1 MLLDHSDIQTKEVL
15 NWKGFNLLH
24 FAGSACSQKLR
35 IFLNLKEIDWISHHI
50 DLIKNEQFDSWYLG
64 INPRGLV
71 PTLVHDG
78 DVHIESNEIMQYIES
93 VNNNVILFPNDH
105 VDEITESLEYEDS
118 LHIDLRI
125 LTFRFIV
132 PHKLGKKDLKL
143 LDEKENFKGTIQGDL
158 DRNKQKEIDFWKQH
172 YKNGI
177 TDDQVIRSANN
188 FIVALDKL
196 EKKLSESKYI
206 LNDNLSILDVAWFI
220 SINRIIITGFPVKYN
235 YPNIKAWFQM
245 LSSDKRFSREVKGNM
260 PLFIIK
266 NTLGLYNFF
275 KKRRLI
281 DIVKF

>member
-50 DLIKNEQFDSWYLG
+50 DLTKNEQFDSWYLG

-71 PTLVHDG
+71 PTLVHNG
-78 DVHIESNEIMQYIES
+78 NVHIESNDIMQYIES
-93 VNNNVILFPNDH
+93 VNTDVVLFPNEH
-105 VDEITESLEYEDS
+105 INEIIESLEYEDS
-118 LHIDLRI
+118 LHIDLRT

-177 TDDQVIRSANN
+177 TDDQVIKSANN

-196 EKKLSESKYI
+196 EKKLSENKYI
-206 LNDNLSILDVAWFI
+206 LNNNLSILDVAWFI
-220 SINRIIITGFPVKYN
+220 SINRIIIAGFPVKFN

-245 LSSDKRFSREVKGNM
+245 LSSDKRFSREIKGNI
-260 PLFIIK
+260 PLFFIK

>member
-50 DLIKNEQFDSWYLG
+50 DLTKNEQFDSWYLG

-71 PTLVHDG
+71 PTLVHNG
-78 DVHIESNEIMQYIES
+78 NVHIESNDIMQYIES
-93 VNNNVILFPNDH
+93 VNNNVVLIPNEYM
-105 VDEITESLEYEDS
+105 DEIVESLEYEDS
-118 LHIDLRI
+118 LHIDLRT

-143 LDEKENFKGTIQGDL
+143 LNEKENFKGTIQGDV
-158 DRNKQKEIDFWKQH
+158 DKNKQKEIDFWKQH

-177 TDDQVIRSANN
+177 TNDQVIKSANN
-188 FIVALDKL
+188 FVVALDKI
-196 EKKLSESKYI
+196 EKKLCESKYI
-206 LNDNLSILDVAWFI
+206 LNNRLSILDVAWFI
-220 SINRIIITGFPVKYN
+220 SINRIIIAGFPVKNN
-235 YPNIKAWFQM
+235 YPNINTWFQI
-245 LSSDKRFSREVKGNM
+245 LSSDKRFSKEVKGNI
-260 PLFIIK
+260 PLIILK
-266 NTLGLYNFF
+266 NILGLYNFF